1 MYLDELC
8 QGGKSFLS
16 TLLGSVVSLTIQ
28 TEQGRLTRE
37 KKFNYVCTGTP
48 QRQWDSRSSQAI
60 KTSMPS
66 WTKEWDRISGTSEGR
81 KEFTEW

>member
-48 QRQWDSRSSQAI
+48 QRQ
-60 KTSMPS
+60 
-66 WTKEWDRISGTSEGR
+66 
-81 KEFTEW
+81 